1 LDIAS
6 LLSACTIAMV
16 AVFVL
21 LGFLA
26 VLIELITR
34 LFPDRQLPVDP
45 AVAAAISS
53 AVATIF
59 PGAHVTRIEED

>member
-1 LDIAS
+1 
-6 LLSACTIAMV
+6 MV

-26 VLIELITR
+26 VLIELMTR
-34 LFPDRQLPVDP
+34 LFPERQLPIDP

-53 AVATIF
+53 AVAAIF